1 MSSLRPIVRQK
12 VDQRIAWVL
21 CHMSILRQ
29 LEETFR
35 LEKPLHGLRVV
46 VSVHIETKTAYL
58 AWLLRSVGAQVAV
71 TGSNPDSTKDEMV
84 AALAAEGLHVYA
96 RYGASPARNL
106 HDARNR

>member
-1 MSSLRPIVRQK
+1 M
-12 VDQRIAWVL
+12 
-21 CHMSILRQ
+21 
-29 LEETFR
+29 FR

>member
-1 MSSLRPIVRQK
+1 
-12 VDQRIAWVL
+12 
-21 CHMSILRQ
+21 MSILRQ
-29 LEETFR
+29 FEEAFR

-46 VSVHIETKTAYL
+46 VIHIETKTAYL
-58 AWLLRSVGAQVAV
+58 AWVLRSVGAQVAV

-84 AALAAEGLHVYA
+84 AAMAAEGLHVYA